1 MTDKRKKI
9 LEMLA
14 QDKISIDEASKLLE
28 LTDQSEEESVEE
40 VPGYG
45 KKKPKYLRVVIKPTE
60 NANGGEFERVN
71 IRVPMSLI
79 RAGVKFSSL
88 IPDNAANQVDSA
100 LKEKG
105 INFNLR
111 NIKDEDIERLLES
124 LSDLEVDIEGGQGKV
139 NVFTE

>member
-28 LTDQSEEESVEE
+28 LTSQSDEESVEE